1 MTNNY
6 DLYAAAAFGFFLHR
20 LEGNFTTIDDEAT
33 IKKAAIYAKKA
44 AEIATDVI
52 NPRLIPVK
60 HVAVA
65 LDNKPNSNFIEIAP
79 EKKPNMRGKWN
90 RNKKNNA

>member
-20 LEGNFTTIDDEAT
+20 LEGNFTTIDDEET

-60 HVAVA
+60 HVAI
-65 LDNKPNSNFIEIAP
+65 DNKPNNTIVEMAT

-90 RNKKNNA
+90 RNKKKDV